1 MKSEDLLN
9 RITLGIPE
17 FQDIPHVFFSFPSM
31 LKSGARNTAHLEDE
45 FGDVVLANFVGGLD
59 LDPDGK
65 IVPNADEVALNVSAT
80 TYEYLGYM
88 NSNGLLIRSD
98 YFLHNK
104 LLRRAADVPQLGL
117 RADDLGL

>member
-59 LDPDGK
+59 LDSYGK
-65 IVPNADEVALNVSAT
+65 IVPNADEVTLNVSPS

-88 NSNGLLIRSD
+88 NSDGLLIRAD
-98 YFLHNK
+98 YSLHNK
-104 LLRRAADVPQLGL
+104 LLQRAADAHCPSL